1 MLNFDTGGTG
11 GYNGLLVGVQR
22 RAARGVTMNAN
33 YTWSHCISDP
43 GGDTLAVS
51 VSGLNSYTDPNNRHF
66 DRGNCTI
73 AATDRRH
80 VFNLSAVASTPQ
92 FSNPTL
98 RAIGSGWRF
107 SPILK
112 VLSGGYLSITTNL
125 DRALT
130 TVPSQRVNQLL
141 PNPYGDKSVA
151 KYFNPAAFAQPGLGT
166 LGNVGAGSISGP
178 GVWQFDLALSRS
190 FRLRERQSLDFRAEA
205 FNVTNSFLMND

>member
-1 MLNFDTGGTG
+1 MKPGGETS
-11 GYNGLLVGVQR
+11 YNGRVCGIQR

-33 YTWSHCISDP
+33 DPWSHCISDP

-80 VFNLSAVASTPQ
+80 VFNVSGVIATPQ

-107 SPILK
+107 
-112 VLSGGYLSITTNL
+112 
-125 DRALT
+125 
-130 TVPSQRVNQLL
+130 
-141 PNPYGDKSVA
+141 
-151 KYFNPAAFAQPGLGT
+151 
-166 LGNVGAGSISGP
+166 
-178 GVWQFDLALSRS
+178 
-190 FRLRERQSLDFRAEA
+190 
-205 FNVTNSFLMND
+205 